1 MMMINSRTIAHF
13 CHLFLLL
20 SLTFFLTSVE
30 VTLADTLAQ
39 GAYWTYEI
47 TSKSELQGT
56 GRYEGRFATTIAVA
70 GRGTIRNI
78 NTTVLVIEKR
88 EKITFSV
95 DGSGYYKQ
103 EARSDQIAVTET
115 YTIDR
120 QTLTYRSRTVRN
132 ETENKEYQDKSVL
145 GVPAT
150 EFVSTSLVEGQQIQY
165 FTFVGKVNCSV
176 SFGSLDFDGSS
187 LPAIVLRCSGP
198 TPRDPWLEANGTA
211 DHTFKFEKSTGLLT
225 ISSSRIQ
232 TTGEKGTRLTT
243 YDYRLNSTSLWT
255 KTDTQAPTPTQTT
268 TPPTTTPTKTP
279 PKTPPAQDTGTVS
292 SGTDYSIMLLLAVV
306 VGALIMVTLK
316 VRMKVLS
323 QILRRAG
330 ARAIVTSGKSP
341 SQPRL

>member
-1 MMMINSRTIAHF
+1 
-13 CHLFLLL
+13 
-20 SLTFFLTSVE
+20 LTPVE
-30 VTLADTLAQ
+30 VTHANTLAQ

-103 EARSDQIAVTET
+103 EARSDQISVTET

-120 QTLTYRSRTVRN
+120 QTLTYRSRTIRN
-132 ETENKEYQDKSVL
+132 ETENKDYQDKSVL

-232 TTGEKGTRLTT
+232 MTGEKGTRLTT

-255 KTDTQAPTPTQTT
+255 KTDTQAPTPTQTM

-279 PKTPPAQDTGTVS
+279 PVQDTGTVS
-292 SGTDYSIMLLLAVV
+292 SGTDYSIVWLLAVV

-316 VRMKVLS
+316 VRRKVLS